1 MAMGRGMLVEEPR
14 AALARIAVERGVS
27 LSRLS
32 RLIGRNP
39 AYIQQ
44 HVMRGSPRR
53 LDEQD
58 RETIAAF
65 LGIDEEM
72 LGGRAPRMVGVAR
85 FDLAASAGPGGMTEI
100 EAPRAAL
107 MLPPETLAGLGVRAA
122 DASMIRVAGDS
133 MVPTLWPGDDILVDA
148 GQTCVRGKGGVYVLR
163 LDDVLMVKRVARGT
177 GRLIVTS
184 DNPEAPSPG
193 EVAGDRVAIVGRVVW
208 VSRTL

>member
-1 MAMGRGMLVEEPR
+1 MLSEDPR
-14 AALARIAVERGVS
+14 AALARIAGERGVS

-44 HVMRGSPRR
+44 HVTRGSPRR
-53 LDEQD
+53 LEERD

-65 LGIDEEM
+65 LGIDESV
-72 LGGRAPRMVGVAR
+72 LGGRGARTVGVAR
-85 FDLAASAGPGGMTEI
+85 FDLAASAGPGGSAEI

-107 MLPPETLAGLGVRAA
+107 MLPPETLSGLGVRAA
-122 DASMIRVAGDS
+122 DASMIRVAGES

-148 GQTCVRGKGGVYVLR
+148 AQTAVRGRGGVYVLR
-163 LDDVLMVKRVARGT
+163 LDDVLMVKRIVRGA
-177 GRLIVTS
+177 GGLIVTS
-184 DNPEAPSPG
+184 DNLEAPSPG
-193 EVAGDRVAIVGRVVW
+193 EVAGDRVTIVGRVVW